1 MTRERGGP
9 HEGYLTI
16 ESFQVR
22 RACRSQRGVR
32 AGRCC
37 GQISGS
43 SVVDRHASSARRV
56 DPDIRAICDLVRIL
70 LAIWPLTRS
79 LCPGHGGLMG
89 GFSVS
94 GQGCCTCCF
103 AGVCVWHASGCLVG
117 LSVVPRGDRTAA
129 LGGGST
135 PFDWL
140 RLFHTAVSHQYHV
153 KPRAPDS
160 FTAWEGVG
168 GAGAARRARLGSHPP
183 PPPPTHRGPPTR
195 CRFFGARAAADARR
209 WGALLETRCNGGA
222 GGRARS
228 RSAVW
233 RTRRP

>member
-160 FTAWEGVG
+160 FT
-168 GAGAARRARLGSHPP
+168 
-183 PPPPTHRGPPTR
+183 
-195 CRFFGARAAADARR
+195 
-209 WGALLETRCNGGA
+209 LL
-222 GGRARS
+222 
-228 RSAVW
+228 
-233 RTRRP
+233 TRRPRTVTWGLGPVCCAYGCPAEAKVRSCGEESLASGAADRLNLSSCVFCVLFFLV